1 MANSQY
7 ATVREEKGICY
18 LYMKTIERAAFP
30 ARMWERVKLPRNYE
44 QALAKIDEHLIYWPR
59 LQRHRSKQRLTR
71 IHHVLA
77 RMRKIR
83 TKRQKKLVPINRKY
97 DKREEK
103 KEEKALIAARI
114 EKEISTE
121 LLERLQKDLY
131 SDTRILNYP
140 NHIFKEALGVV
151 DDGEEEEEEQEF
163 EEEEEEEDEDEGETE
178 YVDGSDFEE
187 SDDDMEDMYDS
198 FSDDDYEDE
207 DEAALQK
214 KKLKRRQLEVEYEE
228 EGTSAKVQRKQ
239 KN

>member
-1 MANSQY
+1 M
-7 ATVREEKGICY
+7 G
-18 LYMKTIERAAFP
+18 IERAAFP

-151 DDGEEEEEEQEF
+151 DDGEEEEEQEF

>member
-1 MANSQY
+1 M
-7 ATVREEKGICY
+7 G
-18 LYMKTIERAAFP
+18 IERAAFP

-131 SDTRILNYP
+131 SDARILNYP

-151 DDGEEEEEEQEF
+151 DDGEEEE
-163 EEEEEEEDEDEGETE
+163 EGETE